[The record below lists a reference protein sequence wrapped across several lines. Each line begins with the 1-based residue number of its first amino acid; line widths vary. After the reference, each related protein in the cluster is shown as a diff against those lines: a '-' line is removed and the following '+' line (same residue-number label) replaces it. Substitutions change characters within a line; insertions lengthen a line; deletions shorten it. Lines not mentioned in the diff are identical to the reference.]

1 MIEIFSSSKT
11 KFTQITLGILA
22 ALFLSVF
29 IYEEHFF
36 NTWRHPLFSSFFA
49 ILGFF
54 MLLQLS
60 RLSAFVCGSSIGIL
74 WFYWI
79 GLSFRFYDLTYLIPL
94 VWIFVA
100 LIFGIFFLALCYFKT
115 PIYRISVLL
124 CASFIHPFGFN
135 WFIPELTLTQSY
147 FFPSKSILALLL
159 ILLVI
164 FSFLIQKQFYKI
176 SFLWLILGLF
186 SIGIFSQTLYPTP
199 KESPLKVKTISTN
212 IPQNLRWDSSNL
224 KQIIDENF
232 SLIQQAKQEK
242 YDLVILPETAF
253 PIALNAEDSLLK
265 ILQDLSQDLTILV
278 GAIHKQGNSYYNS
291 AYLFNQGE
299 MQIFDKIILVPF
311 GEKIPLPQFFVDL
324 INQIFFK
331 GGMDFTTNSNQKP
344 NSTILQ
350 NQHFQIAICYE
361 ATRQEFYQDSPSFLI
376 AISNNAWFK
385 PSIEPTLQKL
395 LMRYFSLNYG
405 TTIYHSSN
413 GSQDFIL
420 SP

>member
-1 MIEIFSSSKT
+1 MIGIFSSNKT
-11 KFTQITLGILA
+11 KLTQITLGILA
-22 ALFLSVF
+22 ALFLSAF

-36 NTWRHPLFSSFFA
+36 YTWKHPFFSSFFA

-54 MLLQLS
+54 MLLHFS
-60 RLSAFVCGSSIGIL
+60 RLSAFICGSSIGIL

-79 GLSFRFYDLTYLIPL
+79 GLSFRFYNLTYLIPL

-100 LIFGIFFLALCYFKT
+100 LIFGIFFLALCYFKN
-115 PIYRISVLL
+115 PIYRISALL

-147 FFPSKSILALLL
+147 FFSSKSILALLL
-159 ILLVI
+159 ISLVI
-164 FSFLIQKQFYKI
+164 FGFLIQKRFYKI
-176 SFLWLILGLF
+176 GFFGLILGLF
-186 SIGIFSQTLYPTP
+186 GIGLFSQTLYPTS
-199 KESPLKVKTISTN
+199 KESPLKIKTISTN
-212 IPQNLRWDSSNL
+212 IPQNLRWDSNNL

-232 SLIQQAKQEK
+232 RLIQQAKQEN
-242 YDLVILPETAF
+242 YDLIILPETAF
-253 PIALNAEDSLLK
+253 PIALNAEDSLLR
-265 ILQDLSQDLTILV
+265 ILQDLSQDLAILT

-291 AYLFNQGE
+291 AYLFYEGK

-311 GEKIPLPQFFVDL
+311 GEKIPLPQFLVDL

-331 GGMDFTTNSNQKP
+331 GGVDFTTNSNQKP

-395 LMRYFSLNYG
+395 LMQYFSLNYG